1 MLVSVR
7 MASQQYQKS
16 TSSDVNLQTSTS
28 RSDVNVK
35 TVLSAKSVCACVQQH
50 VSSLSGMECSKSVL
64 VCIAE
69 HRHVVCF
76 SGDLNDLKIKVKE
89 AFGDM
94 IPDGANFFFQV
105 KHEGWGG
112 QFVDTE
118 SEKDICHKSVLKVVM
133 ENEVFTIPF
142 VIAVQL
148 CSFSLIFIV
157 LCHIY
162 YYYYN
167 IG

>member
-1 MLVSVR
+1 
-7 MASQQYQKS
+7 
-16 TSSDVNLQTSTS
+16 
-28 RSDVNVK
+28 
-35 TVLSAKSVCACVQQH
+35 
-50 VSSLSGMECSKSVL
+50 MEGSKSVL

-69 HRHVVCF
+69 HRRVVCF
-76 SGDLNDLKIKVKE
+76 SGDLNNLKIKVKE

-118 SEKDICHKSVLKVVM
+118 SEKDICHKSVLM

-142 VIAVQL
+142 VIAVYSCVL
-148 CSFSLIFIV
+148 FSLIFIV
-157 LCHIY
+157 LCHCL
-162 YYYYN
+162 
-167 IG
+167 